1 MKTQDMQT
9 GHSATPGRSRRLGVV
24 GGALAVIAV
33 VAAFSANQAVA
44 DDTADTKS
52 AELTSAGIQQ
62 PQGASAGHDKPHAGK
77 DGSDGQPASGIDVL
91 TTALSRVT
99 PEGVVSDLS
108 RMNYEPN
115 RDGSPNALGSLT
127 FAPSAGA
134 ASASVG
140 VNYWPVKAGDQQ
152 LHSQCNGMVADCETS
167 TLPDG
172 SIVVTYVIPPV
183 NFAPGLDNG
192 PAIAAHRIVNGAVV
206 TLIASAPGKGTDP
219 VLTRDQLVDLISQPE
234 WADLKP
240 VK

>member
-9 GHSATPGRSRRLGVV
+9 GHSAPGRSRRLGVV

-33 VAAFSANQAVA
+33 VAAVSANRAVA
-44 DDTADTKS
+44 DDTADTS
-52 AELTSAGIQQ
+52 RLTTSAGVQQ
-62 PQGASAGHDKPHAGK
+62 PQGAGTGHDKPHASKG
-77 DGSDGQPASGIDVL
+77 GSDGQPASGIDAL
-91 TTALSRVT
+91 AAALSRVT

-108 RMNYEPN
+108 KMNYEPN